1 MMENGISRRKVLRL
15 TLAAA
20 SLGLLGVA
28 FAKER
33 GDGLPEQLTAVFN
46 EMLRDGTTA
55 EIVSRYLDEPEH
67 YLEGLEG
74 MDDD

>member
-1 MMENGISRRKVLRL
+1 MMENDMSRRKELRL
-15 TLAAA
+15 TLAAV

-28 FAKER
+28 FAKGR
-33 GDGLPEQLTAVFN
+33 GDGLPERLTAVFA
-46 EMLRDGTTA
+46 EMLQDGTTA